1 MPSPIV
7 PLALLA
13 IGGLFIATRK
23 KGAAS
28 STLPNKPTG
37 IGAKPT
43 GTGAAAPDELSEMD
57 KKLLDD
63 LLKAGSKPA
72 TPGSGALPGTIKTS
86 LPSTPAAVLEAAR
99 TAGFNAGQ
107 ANRVAG
113 LPRNPSPAGSGYT
126 DPTIPSAYNDAYNQG
141 YDSAAAPGEKAY
153 SGSPIVGTVSH
164 GQGGYTGETS
174 TSPDTDYR

>member
-13 IGGLFIATRK
+13 LGGLFIATRK
-23 KGAAS
+23 KGSA
-28 STLPNKPTG
+28 TTNFPNKPG
-37 IGAKPT
+37 T
-43 GTGAAAPDELSEMD
+43 GTGGTPGGKAPDELSEMD

-63 LLKAGSKPA
+63 LLKAGSKP
-72 TPGSGALPGTIKTS
+72 TPGSGTLPGTVKTS

-107 ANRVAG
+107 ADRVAG
-113 LPRNPSPAGSGYT
+113 MPRNPNPAGGGYA
-126 DPTIPSAYNDAYNQG
+126 DPTIPNAYNAAYNQG
-141 YDSAAAPGEKAY
+141 YDSATAPGEKAY
-153 SGSPIVGTVSH
+153 SGSPVVGTVSH
-164 GQGGYTGETS
+164 GAGGYTGETS

>member
-13 IGGLFIATRK
+13 LGGLFIATRK
-23 KGAAS
+23 KGAAT
-28 STLPNKPTG
+28 STLSNKPSG
-37 IGAKPT
+37 GGASPGAK
-43 GTGAAAPDELSEMD
+43 APDELSEMD

-63 LLKAGSKPA
+63 LLKAGSKPT
-72 TPGSGALPGTIKTS
+72 TPGSGTLPGTVKTS

-107 ANRVAG
+107 ADRVAG
-113 LPRNPSPAGSGYT
+113 LPRNPNPAGGGYT
-126 DPTIPSAYNDAYNQG
+126 DPTIPSAYNSAYNQG

-153 SGSPIVGTVSH
+153 SGSPVVGTVSH